1 MLTSWLHLLGLTV
14 YLGALAGLGFV
25 LFPVLSGIQ
34 DHESRVALLSRT
46 LKLYNPVQ
54 IGALGVLV
62 LTGAFQ
68 LTELKAVY
76 RDLFLQQIGWSLA
89 LKLALSFFLI
99 MISTY
104 QAMGVGHRFVKRC
117 ELGDPVSPDDLQ
129 SVVRRL
135 KGPVSPL
142 LVLACLTAFLGIV
155 MRG

>member
-14 YLGALAGLGFV
+14 YLGALIGLRFV
-25 LFPVLSGIQ
+25 LFPVLSGVQ
-34 DHESRVALLSRT
+34 DHETRVALLSRT

-54 IGALGVLV
+54 IGALGILV

-89 LKLALSFFLI
+89 VKLGLSFFLI

-129 SVVRRL
+129 SVIRRL

-142 LVLACLTAFLGIV
+142 LILAGLTAFLGLG

>member
-1 MLTSWLHLLGLTV
+1 MLVSWLHLLGLTV
-14 YLGALAGLGFV
+14 YVGAVIGLGFV
-25 LFPVLSGIQ
+25 LFPVLSAVQ
-34 DHESRVALLSRT
+34 DHETRVGVLSRA

-54 IGALGVLV
+54 IAALGVLV

-68 LTELKAVY
+68 LTELKAVH
-76 RDLFLQQIGWSLA
+76 RDLFLQRVGWSLA
-89 LKLALSFFLI
+89 VKLVLSFFLI

-117 ELGDPVSPDDLQ
+117 ELGDRVSPEELR
-129 SVVRRL
+129 SVIRRL

-142 LVLACLTAFLGIV
+142 LILAFLTAFFGIV